1 MASVLQQEMFRTLN
15 NALSPLGI
23 RVTDLGDGQWSI
35 SDGHSLTRFHD
46 GVVSASQLSQSI
58 MMEGWG
64 RQQHG
69 TSVSGLC
76 QMLNAVL
83 PITTGL

>member
-1 MASVLQQEMFRTLN
+1 MYKFLPQLLLGSELTMASVLQQEMFRTLN

-46 GVVSASQLSQSI
+46 GVVCVKLVPNAQRSPGHYCWSLSFA
-58 MMEGWG
+58 
-64 RQQHG
+64 
-69 TSVSGLC
+69 T
-76 QMLNAVL
+76 
-83 PITTGL
+83 